1 MVLGPDARLFRK
13 MRLKAL
19 GLLDVERLE
28 VAEPGV
34 GLEPVQRLRDAV
46 QCRLA
51 EPFASVRYVKYARLI
66 RSF

>member
-1 MVLGPDARLFRK
+1 

-19 GLLDVERLE
+19 GLLDMERLE

-34 GLEPVQRLRDAV
+34 VSNRCSAFATPSSVATLK
-46 QCRLA
+46 
-51 EPFASVRYVKYARLI
+51 PFASVRYVKYARLI